1 MKNKLW
7 VFGDSFARDV
17 DGWPSM
23 LTDKLNSYVQCFGQ
37 SGTSLYYSYH
47 LLTNTLHYIPDQDQI
62 VFFITT
68 PSRLYTSSNV
78 TTRPNQATW
87 DQHLPISGPTA
98 IEEYKQTIKHG
109 RQKFADKI
117 FLENFL
123 DAAEKYYMYL
133 HNQDLADYVH
143 TKIINDIEKIK
154 STRNLVTSRDLFSS
168 ELLELVAHCN
178 SRITQKLV
186 NNPHDLYSRYAET
199 PNLLNHFSI
208 DNNKII
214 ADHIYNFLQSENK
227 NKMQKQDLVQLPPD
241 QWQTYFKSVAT

>member
-7 VFGDSFARDV
+7 VFGDSFAHDL

-23 LTDKLNSYVQCFGQ
+23 LANKLNSYVQCFGQ

-47 LLTNTLHYIPDQDQI
+47 MLTNTLNYIPDQDQI
-62 VFFITT
+62 VFFITN

-78 TTRPNQATW
+78 TTKPNQATW
-87 DQHLPISGPTA
+87 DKHLSISGLPS
-98 IEEYKQTIKHG
+98 IEAHKQTIKYSK
-109 RQKFADKI
+109 QKFADKI
-117 FLENFL
+117 FLENLL

-133 HNQDLADYVH
+133 HNQDLANYIH
-143 TKIINDIEKIK
+143 TKIIDDIEKIK

-168 ELLELVAHCN
+168 ELLDLVVHCN
-178 SRITQKLV
+178 SRVTQKLV
-186 NNPHDLYSRYAET
+186 NKHDELYIKYQET

-208 DNNKII
+208 ENNKLI

-227 NKMQKQDLVQLPPD
+227 NKMQKQDLVQLSPD
-241 QWQTYFKSVAT
+241 QWQTYFEPRL